1 MEKKEE
7 PNEEIRPEE
16 GEIYI
21 LDVKAETS
29 EIKVTGSVFLPAEL
43 QCRSDAVSFFLS
55 PYSFIY
61 SFILCSSMFVLLIT
75 KRLWVGVKV
84 VSVSRYE
91 KC

>member
-43 QCRSDAVSFFLS
+43 QCRSDAVSFSPLSLFLHL
-55 PYSFIY
+55 F
-61 SFILCSSMFVLLIT
+61 LCSLFFHVRFVDH
-75 KRLWVGVKV
+75 
-84 VSVSRYE
+84 
-91 KC
+91 